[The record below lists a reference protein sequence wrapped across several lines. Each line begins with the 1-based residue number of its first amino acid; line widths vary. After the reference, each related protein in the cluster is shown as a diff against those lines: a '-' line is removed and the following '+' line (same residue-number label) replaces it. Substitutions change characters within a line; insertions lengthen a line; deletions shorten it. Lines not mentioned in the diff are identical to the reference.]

1 MKYSLIVLL
10 LIFSVE
16 SFAQKVLTLEESIK
30 IALQNNTTLMKSSNN
45 LLATKKQVKNAY
57 GNLLPNFGVSASW
70 SWNRIS
76 DDGGKQLDF
85 LGNLKD
91 IPPSQIDTRN
101 WSVSAGG
108 SVVLFDGLANLSN
121 INQAENSLESSKLTL
136 EKLRQD
142 VILQTSE
149 LFYNVLNAKAQV
161 SVREENVKYN
171 QKLLETIQE
180 RNKLGSVAIADVY
193 SQQVQLGNAELLLIQ
208 AQNSFDQAKNLF
220 LNYLALDIL
229 DEYEFI
235 DPYEN
240 IDEIDMK
247 KFSEEFY
254 ELGNMIGDA
263 LISRADYKSQ
273 KFTLKNSLE
282 EKTIARS
289 GYLPRLS
296 GNYSFSTNAI
306 KSGDLFNRRN
316 YNIGLTLSIPIFS
329 NWSTEL
335 ATELAEVQYQ
345 NSLIDM
351 SALERQIKIEVK
363 QGYLDFKATEKQLEV
378 SKKNVIAAE
387 ENRKINYE
395 RYSLGSGTILNVLQA
410 DRDYTQALTER
421 INAKFEFFKQRDNLL
436 NALGKLRYD
445 NFEYNL
451 QEN

>member
-1 MKYSLIVLL
+1 MKYYFLVLL
-10 LIFSVE
+10 LIIALPIY
-16 SFAQKVLTLEESIK
+16 AQKQLTLEESIK
-30 IALQNNTTLMKSSNN
+30 IAMQNNTTLIKSTNN
-45 LLATKKQVKNAY
+45 LAATKKQVKNAY
-57 GNLLPNFGVSASW
+57 GNLLPNFGLSGSW

-76 DDGGKQLDF
+76 DDGGKQLNF
-85 LGNLKD
+85 LGTLQD
-91 IPPSQIDTRN
+91 VPPSQIDTRN

-108 SVVLFDGLANLSN
+108 NVVLFDGLANLAN
-121 INQAENSLESSKLTL
+121 INQAENSFESSQLLL
-136 EKLRQD
+136 EKLKQD
-142 VILQTSE
+142 VVLQTSE
-149 LFYNVLNAKAQV
+149 LFYNVLNAKSLV

-208 AQNSFDQAKNLF
+208 AQNSFDQSKNLF

-229 DEYEFI
+229 EDFEFV

-240 IDEIDMK
+240 INSIDTK
-247 KFSEEFY
+247 SFSKEFY
-254 ELGNMIGDA
+254 ELGRMISDA
-263 LISRADYKSQ
+263 FDLRLDYKSQ
-273 KFTLKNSLE
+273 QLTIQNSIE
-282 EKTIARS
+282 EKTVAKS

-296 GNYSFSTNAI
+296 GNYSFNTNAV
-306 KSGDLFNRRN
+306 KSGELFSRRN

-335 ATELAEVQYQ
+335 ATEFAEVQYL
-345 NSLIDM
+345 NTKEDL

-363 QGYLDFKATEKQLEV
+363 QGYLNFVAGEKRLEV
-378 SKKNVIAAE
+378 SKKNVVAAE

-436 NALGKLRYD
+436 NALGKLSYT
-445 NFEYNL
+445 NFE
-451 QEN
+451 

>member
-1 MKYSLIVLL
+1 MKYNVFILL
-10 LIFSVE
+10 LFFSVQT
-16 SFAQKVLTLEESIK
+16 FAQKLITLEEAVK
-30 IALQNNTTLMKSSNN
+30 IALQNNSTLMKSINN
-45 LLATKKQVKNAY
+45 LATSKKQVKNAY
-57 GNLLPNFGVSASW
+57 GNLLPNFGIQGSW

-85 LGNLKD
+85 LGNPKD

-101 WSVSAGG
+101 WSLSAGG
-108 SVVLFDGLANLSN
+108 NVVLFDGLSNLSN
-121 INQAENSLESSKLTL
+121 INQAENSLESSKLML

-142 VILQTSE
+142 VVLQTSE

-161 SVREENVKYN
+161 SVREENLKYN

-208 AQNSFDQAKNLF
+208 AQNLYDQAKNQF

-229 DEYEFI
+229 DEFEFV

-240 IDEIDMK
+240 INEIDTK
-247 KFSEEFY
+247 KFEEDFY

-263 LISRADYKSQ
+263 LNSRPDYKSQ
-273 KFTLKNSLE
+273 KLTLKNSIE
-282 EKTIARS
+282 EKTIAKS
-289 GYLPRLS
+289 GYYPRLS
-296 GNYSFSTNAI
+296 GNYSFSTNAV
-306 KSGDLFNRRN
+306 KSGDLFSRRN
-316 YNIGLTLSIPIFS
+316 YNFGLTLSIPIFS

-335 ATELAEVQYQ
+335 STEFAEVQYQ
-345 NSLIDM
+345 NTKVDM

-363 QGYLDFKATEKQLEV
+363 QGYLDFIAGEKRLEV
-378 SKKNVIAAE
+378 SKKNVVAAE

-436 NALGKLRYD
+436 NALGKLSYA